1 MDLFSM
7 REMEGGIDSSGV
19 CESEIGMGRVVLGG
33 CACVCLHVLS
43 LNHML
48 SVSLCHSQTLQ
59 SMIALKGLNYR
70 QRWGLEIHPPLICV
84 SPLV

>member
-1 MDLFSM
+1 M

-48 SVSLCHSQTLQ
+48 SVSLCQ
-59 SMIALKGLNYR
+59 S
-70 QRWGLEIHPPLICV
+70 
-84 SPLV
+84 